1 MSGDALY
8 YQASQTGEEVSQT
21 LSFRDGTDQWASA
34 FADAYDPTRDVT
46 YNNDVPL
53 AEFFARP
60 MKVASYTWSTSDVT
74 PFYQTIDPWSLFFNN
89 TRVANRISNFQNFSG
104 NLHVKFVINGNSFLY
119 GRLMADYFP
128 LRAYDAVSVTTG
140 TAASDIN
147 NLVQASQRLH
157 IYLDP
162 CESQAGEMTLPFIW
176 FYDKINLPLG
186 EFSSLG
192 TLYMRQLQAL
202 KHANAASGAVNITM
216 FVWATNVKLSMPTVT
231 NISGIV
237 AQSGSFDEYGTGPVS
252 GMASAIASSAG
263 KLAGVP
269 HIGKYARATSM
280 MASAMGQIAQLFG
293 FSKPTVIDDYSD
305 MRPSYVS
312 RIANANGGDNV
323 AKLSVDAKQELTID
337 PSVIGLSGMDELA
350 LNGIVK
356 KESYLTQ
363 FPWTTAR
370 VPGDLLFS
378 SRVGPVWSYISSRY
392 YLPAVT
398 FASLPF
404 KYWRGSMIYRFQ
416 IVASGYHKGRLLI
429 VWDPY
434 IQTTAPETNV
444 QYSKIVDLADERDFT
459 FEVGWGSTKAW
470 ATVPQLGTT
479 EQFRTTTAWTT
490 ASANYNG
497 TFSVYV
503 LNELTVPNVTVN
515 NDIAINVF
523 VAGCDDYKLAVPV
536 DTQIASLVT
545 VPSITPQSGAFEEV
559 ATEDKN
565 APRHEMAKE
574 VIAACEPLT
583 DATDLVYMGESIR
596 SFRQLMKRYSLW
608 SVLSTGTAQS
618 ANSNTSL
625 KMPDFPG
632 GRGYS
637 LYGATNTVPGNINP
651 SNTTIMHYL
660 ALAYLGYRGGIR
672 WKVVV
677 EDTVTTGNNLTSVSR
692 SATLNDYT
700 GGSWLTS
707 IPDVVTSS
715 YLYAKNKIA
724 TTDSFQNGGHLTVSR
739 QPVIEFELP
748 YYQDRRFSS
757 TRNLGYNN
765 VFAADD
771 LSHRLITKSTTGNI
785 QSFYLLM
792 AGAEDATFVGF
803 QGLPAVRKDA
813 LP

>member
-1 MSGDALY
+1 M
-8 YQASQTGEEVSQT
+8 
-21 LSFRDGTDQWASA
+21 
-34 FADAYDPTRDVT
+34 
-46 YNNDVPL
+46 
-53 AEFFARP
+53 
-60 MKVASYTWSTSDVT
+60 
-74 PFYQTIDPWSLFFNN
+74 
-89 TRVANRISNFQNFSG
+89 
-104 NLHVKFVINGNSFLY
+104 
-119 GRLMADYFP
+119 
-128 LRAYDAVSVTTG
+128 
-140 TAASDIN
+140 
-147 NLVQASQRLH
+147 
-157 IYLDP
+157 
-162 CESQAGEMTLPFIW
+162 
-176 FYDKINLPLG
+176 
-186 EFSSLG
+186 
-192 TLYMRQLQAL
+192 
-202 KHANAASGAVNITM
+202 
-216 FVWATNVKLSMPTVT
+216 
-231 NISGIV
+231 
-237 AQSGSFDEYGTGPVS
+237 
-252 GMASAIASSAG
+252 
-263 KLAGVP
+263 
-269 HIGKYARATSM
+269 
-280 MASAMGQIAQLFG
+280 
-293 FSKPTVIDDYSD
+293 
-305 MRPSYVS
+305 
-312 RIANANGGDNV
+312 
-323 AKLSVDAKQELTID
+323 
-337 PSVIGLSGMDELA
+337 
-350 LNGIVK
+350 
-356 KESYLTQ
+356 
-363 FPWTTAR
+363 
-370 VPGDLLFS
+370 
-378 SRVGPVWSYISSRY
+378 
-392 YLPAVT
+392 
-398 FASLPF
+398 
-404 KYWRGSMIYRFQ
+404 
-416 IVASGYHKGRLLI
+416 
-429 VWDPY
+429 
-434 IQTTAPETNV
+434 
-444 QYSKIVDLADERDFT
+444 
-459 FEVGWGSTKAW
+459 
-470 ATVPQLGTT
+470 
-479 EQFRTTTAWTT
+479 
-490 ASANYNG
+490 
-497 TFSVYV
+497 
-503 LNELTVPNVTVN
+503 
-515 NDIAINVF
+515 
-523 VAGCDDYKLAVPV
+523 
-536 DTQIASLVT
+536 
-545 VPSITPQSGAFEEV
+545 